1 MRRKQIFEGLLAL
14 AMMAVLVLLF
24 LGASELLN
32 ENPRGLIECGSAFVL
47 AIPVIILTNRREK
60 A

>member
-1 MRRKQIFEGLLAL
+1 
-14 AMMAVLVLLF
+14 MMAVLVLLF